1 MPEMQGVP
9 FDKLRGEAV
18 VVYADPLTGLLPLP
32 PTFGWGQGKLSEN
45 DNILTGTPPDQRSG
59 GGASQHSRCGILGFP
74 EGQMRAGGCYGRPT
88 LVYSKP
94 KARILSG

>member
-1 MPEMQGVP
+1 MQGVP

-59 GGASQHSRCGILGFP
+59 GGRHNTAGAVSSVFP
-74 EGQMRAGGCYGRPT
+74 KG
-88 LVYSKP
+88 K
-94 KARILSG
+94 